1 MFRKFLSIGS
11 VIFLCFGVGPVAADT
26 AEQEAVDS
34 AIDSV
39 GVAVA
44 SAGLKD
50 IVAIDHSR
58 LAAAEGVPMPP
69 AHVQIFSD
77 SVANSAILQ
86 ANIRAGL
93 DLPFRILSYSEKGTP
108 SLAYT
113 SSDFIAKRHGIN
125 DQEIFSA
132 FEEKLDG
139 VLSQLTDLPE
149 PKAAPV
155 GADKDF
161 GVLELVSNYDVP
173 ETVARIRKAVTA
185 QPDTVWF
192 AEIDFQA
199 EARESGVDIA
209 PAQLLLFGGPAP
221 GGVAM
226 AEFPAIGLDAFC
238 QKLLVYRDDQG
249 NTRVIFNDI
258 AAFAELHYGSS
269 AKPHAMLNKRL
280 TKTFSTAI
288 Q

>member
-1 MFRKFLSIGS
+1 MFGKFLSVGS

-69 AHVQIFSD
+69 AHVHIFSD